1 MQNQSLILVTTRLQ
15 VFPRSSFLARYKAAF
30 GPRLDWLRF
39 AVIALTLRVLLSKT
53 ATRKPLQ
60 ENHRLVITSSGL
72 NLTQYGILRLVKR
85 PMHSPG
91 RQNS

>member
-1 MQNQSLILVTTRLQ
+1 MQNQSLTLVTTRLQ

-30 GPRLDWLRF
+30 PRLDWLRF
-39 AVIALTLRVLLSKT
+39 AVIALTLRVLFSKT